1 VSSITKSSA
10 SQTGVAFDPAWKT
23 ILECA
28 AIEVFEMMAGVRP
41 ELNSASTGAPTGEQT
56 AMVGMAGAL
65 CGMTTIRCAKATSAR
80 FAALML
86 GESAAS
92 DHSSSGDALGEL
104 CNMVAGNFKSKISTL
119 ADHCM
124 LSVPTVITGADY
136 AMETSEPT
144 EVVII
149 PLLFEGLPV
158 WVSLVIHT

>member
-1 VSSITKSSA
+1 MKLTLGKKLLL
-10 SQTGVAFDPAWKT
+10 GFGT
-23 ILECA
+23 ILVLMTLSSVLSYRE
-28 AIEVFEMMAGVRP
+28 
-41 ELNSASTGAPTGEQT
+41 SAEIKEI
-56 AMVGMAGAL
+56 AL
-65 CGMTTIRCAKATSAR
+65 CGMTTLRCAKETSAR

-119 ADHCM
+119 ANHCM

-136 AMETSEPT
+136 SMETSEPT
-144 EVVII
+144 EVVLV
-149 PLLFEGLPV
+149 PLLFEGQPV